1 MRLLRL
7 LPPLTVLLVIV
18 QGFSPSSLQSQR
30 KSVKRTVV
38 QAVKADLFTSDGW
51 KPIEEDL
58 DQVPIFT
65 VATKEGN
72 PLAYEVK
79 VKEQSYTVPFF
90 YCDVDDAVNELEASR
105 NNTKLEGIDLI
116 PFPLGKAFK
125 LWATDQAVIIP
136 SKEAVLQAGAPPNV
150 NPIGRKLHPRSKSAI
165 DSFLLSHFALVG
177 STRASTSFRVHG
189 NCRGGT

>member
-116 PFPLGKAFK
+116 SSRFLSGKH
-125 LWATDQAVIIP
+125 
-136 SKEAVLQAGAPPNV
+136 SSC
-150 NPIGRKLHPRSKSAI
+150 GRLIKR
-165 DSFLLSHFALVG
+165 
-177 STRASTSFRVHG
+177 
-189 NCRGGT
+189 